1 MTEKQLNE
9 NIIRNK
15 IKGVCQ
21 DCIYLDKIVPILNK
35 MLNETYID
43 GLEQGKLDKEMG
55 KQQLIK
61 FLKDK
66 INEEYIGGQD
76 ILSQSSFKAKK
87 QVFQEVLNFLRGD
100 KDE

>member
-1 MTEKQLNE
+1 
-9 NIIRNK
+9 
-15 IKGVCQ
+15 
-21 DCIYLDKIVPILNK
+21 
-35 MLNETYID
+35 
-43 GLEQGKLDKEMG
+43 MG

-66 INEEYIGGQD
+66 IKEEYIGGQD

-87 QVFQEVLNFLRGD
+87 QAFQEVLDFLRGD

>member
-66 INEEYIGGQD
+66 IKEEYIGGQD

-87 QVFQEVLNFLRGD
+87 QAFQEVLDFLRGD

>member
-66 INEEYIGGQD
+66 IKEEYIGGQD